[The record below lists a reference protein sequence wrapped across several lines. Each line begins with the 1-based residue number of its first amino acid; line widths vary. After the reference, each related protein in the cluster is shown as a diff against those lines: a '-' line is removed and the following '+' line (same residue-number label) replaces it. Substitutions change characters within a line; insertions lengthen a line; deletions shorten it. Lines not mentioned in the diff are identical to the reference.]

1 MNIEV
6 AKEILKISIDSLKSH
21 KMRSFLTV
29 LGIMIGVMTLVA
41 MIAVVDGLN
50 KSFMKSLKSMGSDL
64 IYVQRYDP
72 VRMGR
77 LSEEERHRKPL
88 TLEDAIAIKENCP
101 SAGKVTYMN
110 YLSSFKGE
118 EVVVK
123 YRDMEVKNPDFY
135 GVNPDYW
142 EVFENPIEDGRF
154 FTEDEMLH
162 KVNVCVLGAE
172 VSESLFPRI
181 DPIGKEIYINGIKF
195 KVIGTLEK
203 KGRIFGQTQDKVVGI
218 PFHTLKKLYPQA
230 EDVFIAV
237 KPKSPELLDKAIEE
251 IEELLRRRRGVPFMK
266 PNNFAVFTQDTI
278 ANLYRQLTTGT
289 YTAMIVI
296 ASIALFVG
304 GIGVMNIMLVSVRE
318 RIREIGIRKAIGARN
333 RDIMLQFLWES
344 SILTGVG
351 GIFGIVIGWI
361 VSFFVRKFSPI
372 PAQISLWSVLL
383 GLFISVSVG
392 LVFGVFPAQKA
403 GSQSPIEALRYE

>member
-1 MNIEV
+1 MNRELV
-6 AKEILKISIDSLKSH
+6 KEIFKISVDSLKSH

-41 MIAVVDGLN
+41 MVAVVDGLN

-64 IYVQRYDP
+64 IYIQRYEP

-77 LSEEERHRKPL
+77 MSEEERHRKPL
-88 TLEDAIAIKENCP
+88 TLEDALSIREKCP
-101 SAGKVTYMN
+101 SVGKVTYLN
-110 YLSSFKGE
+110 YISPMEIGDII
-118 EVVVK
+118 VK
-123 YRDMEVKNPDFY
+123 YRELEVKNPDYY

-154 FTEDEMLH
+154 FTEEEMLH
-162 KVNVCVLGAE
+162 RLNVCVLGAE
-172 VSESLFPRI
+172 VVESLFPRT

-195 KVIGTLEK
+195 KVVGTLEK
-203 KGRIFGQTQDKVVGI
+203 KGRIFGQTQDKVVVI
-218 PFHTLKKLYPQA
+218 PFHTFKKLHPQT
-230 EDVFIAV
+230 EDVFIAA

-251 IEELLRRRRGVPFMK
+251 IEELLRRRRGVPFLK
-266 PNNFAVFTQDTI
+266 PNNFGIFTQDTI
-278 ANLYRQLTTGT
+278 ATLYRQLTTGI

-351 GIFGIVIGWI
+351 GVFGIILGWI
-361 VSFFVRKFSPI
+361 ISFFVKKFSPI
-372 PAQISLWSVLL
+372 PATVSLWSVLL
-383 GLFISVSVG
+383 GFFISVSVG
-392 LVFGVFPAQKA
+392 LIFGVFPAQKA

>member
-1 MNIEV
+1 MNIEI
-6 AKEILKISIDSLKSH
+6 AKEILKISIDSLRSH

-41 MIAVVDGLN
+41 MVAVVDGLN
-50 KSFMKSLKSMGSDL
+50 KSFMKSLKSLGSDL
-64 IYVQRYDP
+64 IYIQRYEP

-77 LSEEERHRKPL
+77 MSEEERHRKPL
-88 TLEDAIAIKENCP
+88 TLADAIAIRENCP
-101 SAGKVTYMN
+101 SVGKVTYLIYVN
-110 YLSSFKGE
+110 PFDVGDII
-118 EVVVK
+118 VK
-123 YRDMEVKNPDFY
+123 YRDLEVKNPDYY

-142 EVFENPIEDGRF
+142 EVFENPIAEGRF
-154 FTEDEMLH
+154 FTQEEMLH
-162 KVNVCVLGAE
+162 KVNVCVLGME
-172 VSESLFPRI
+172 VVESLFPRT

-203 KGRIFGQTQDKVVGI
+203 KGRIFGQTQDKVVAI
-218 PFHTLKKLYPQA
+218 PFHTFKKLYPQA
-230 EDVFIAV
+230 EDIFIAV
-237 KPKSPELLDKAIEE
+237 KPKSPELLNKAIEE
-251 IEELLRRRRGVPFMK
+251 IEELLRRRRNVPFRK
-266 PNNFAVFTQDTI
+266 PNNFGILTQDTL
-278 ANLYRQLTTGT
+278 ATLYRQLTTGI

-344 SILTGVG
+344 SILTGMG
-351 GIFGIVIGWI
+351 GIFGIILGWI
-361 VSFFVRKFSPI
+361 VSFFVKKFSPI
-372 PAQISLWSVLL
+372 PATISLWSVLL

-392 LVFGVFPAQKA
+392 LIFGVFPAQKA
-403 GSQSPIEALRYE
+403 ASQSPIEALRYE